1 VTELTEAHPAQRST
15 GFRYV
20 VSAVVRERNLRRV
33 ELAFFGFNMSE
44 YATWIAILVY
54 AYTRGG
60 AGEVAFV
67 SVIQLIPAA
76 ILAPFGAYAGD
87 RFPRD
92 RVLFV
97 DYLIQGAALATAGVA
112 LLLDAPVAV
121 VYAFAVVAA
130 ATLTFSRPAHNSLL
144 PGLTDSPEQLTAA
157 NVVTGVAEGSGVMIG
172 PLIGGVL
179 IAWVGPGLVFA
190 VFGGVMVVGAM
201 LVRRLRS
208 DPSAIETAGQMRASG
223 VFRQTIGGFGAL
235 WRARE
240 ARLLITVLSLGVV
253 VLGALDVLF
262 VATAIDLLH
271 IGESGSSFLGAAFGT
286 GGIIGATATVTLVGR
301 RRLTPPLAAGALLI
315 GVPVAAL
322 AVLPYVGAA
331 PALFAASGAGWSLAD
346 VAGRTLLQRVAPD
359 EVLARIFG
367 IFEGIAMVAV
377 AVGSV
382 AASGLV
388 GTVGIKWTLVVAG
401 AFVPLVLLVTG
412 ARLFAID
419 RQTAAPDPRLIA
431 LLRAIPIFAPMPAP
445 AVERLLANLV
455 RVDVRPGEVVIREGD
470 PGDRFYVIDRGEVE
484 VTTRGTAIG
493 RRRAGDYVGEIALL
507 RDVPR
512 TATVTAVTAVTMY
525 ALDRDVFLGAL
536 TGHPRSRD
544 VAEERIEHDLSALRE
559 RG

>member
-1 VTELTEAHPAQRST
+1 MTELTEAHPAQRST

-419 RQTAAPDPRLIA
+419 RQAAAPDPHLID

-455 RVDVRPGEVVIREGD
+455 RVDVRPGDVVIREGD